1 MEADSVTV
9 KMVDKVPIVEATNG
23 GKVCATLFVDALTG
37 YVAASAFREMQNLI
51 GFERAE
57 DAQALVRNL

>member
-9 KMVDKVPIVEATNG
+9 KMVVKVPIVEATNG
-23 GKVCATLFVDALTG
+23 GKVRATLFVDALTG
-37 YVAASAFREMQNLI
+37 YVDASALRETQNLI